1 MTASQPPL
9 AAGTGG
15 PAVSVDD
22 LWSVRVGDVIELAD
36 VDRRSVVVADRVIPL
51 VFRSGAQDAPDVSGH
66 PVTVPGRQISDH
78 DRKRVQGL
86 VEYLRVRSDKVRVAV
101 LRQADW
107 PVAVVRD
114 RGLVC
119 GALVVDLAASRTS
132 AQAATQSAGPTTT
145 LAELTVT
152 PVGTEVELRQRYRA
166 LAQLCVLLDTFR
178 SNGRDL
184 VGLTEDAVRVGER
197 GRNVVLT
204 GAADLEVGALLVTL
218 PEEHTFLNDASAF
231 AALVVR
237 VLVGRRDVTVGD
249 LEDLPPD
256 VRTLVRHS
264 LEAAGP
270 SGGGIP
276 DFLSWWSVLK
286 TVATGVIRHPRPEI
300 TPEPTPVAPAPVEPA
315 LLAPRRAPVADMVP
329 GMVTVL
335 GALLLLIG
343 VIGLVSGAGWAVPAA
358 VAGAMAAVGG
368 LVTGVRAMHRREECQ
383 LTPPSTPPPA
393 RSSR

>member
-1 MTASQPPL
+1 M
-9 AAGTGG
+9 
-15 PAVSVDD
+15 DD

-51 VFRSGAQDAPDVSGH
+51 VYRSGAQDAPDVSGH

-78 DRKRVQGL
+78 DRKRVEGL
-86 VEYLRVRSDKVRVAV
+86 VEYLRVCPDKVRVAV

-204 GAADLEVGALLVTL
+204 AAADLEVGALLVTL

-315 LLAPRRAPVADMVP
+315 LPAPRRAPVADMVP

-343 VIGLVSGAGWAVPAA
+343 VIGLVAGAGWAVPAV

-368 LVTGVRAMHRREECQ
+368 LVTGVWAMRRREERQ
-383 LTPPSTPPPA
+383 LTPPSAPPSTPPPA

>member
-1 MTASQPPL
+1 M
-9 AAGTGG
+9 
-15 PAVSVDD
+15 DD

-51 VFRSGAQDAPDVSGH
+51 VYRSGAQDAPDVSGH

-78 DRKRVQGL
+78 DRKRVEGL
-86 VEYLRVRSDKVRVAV
+86 VEYLRVRPDKVRVAV

-343 VIGLVSGAGWAVPAA
+343 VIGLVAGAGWAVPAV

-383 LTPPSTPPPA
+383 LTPPSTP
-393 RSSR
+393 

>member
-1 MTASQPPL
+1 M
-9 AAGTGG
+9 
-15 PAVSVDD
+15 DD

-51 VFRSGAQDAPDVSGH
+51 VYRSGAQDAPDVSGH

-78 DRKRVQGL
+78 DRKRVEGL
-86 VEYLRVRSDKVRVAV
+86 VEYLRVCPDKVRVAV

-204 GAADLEVGALLVTL
+204 AAADLEVGALLVTL

-343 VIGLVSGAGWAVPAA
+343 VIGLVAGAGWAVPAV

-368 LVTGVRAMHRREECQ
+368 LVTGVWAMRRREERQ
-383 LTPPSTPPPA
+383 LTPPSAPPSTPPPA

>member
-1 MTASQPPL
+1 M
-9 AAGTGG
+9 
-15 PAVSVDD
+15 DD